1 MYAIFMTG
9 GKQYK
14 AEPGDVLRIEKIK
27 GEAGDKVKLG
37 DVIAF
42 SDDSGSLKTGT
53 PYLDATVNATI
64 TDAGRG
70 QKVIIFKFKAK
81 KNYRRKQGHRQ
92 PYTEI
97 EIDNFTIDGKNVGK
111 KPEKPKEEKVEEPAA
126 EIEEAPVK
134 EKKPAKAKAPKAEK
148 AEKAEKTEEPAAAIE
163 EAPVKEEKPAKAK
176 APKAEKAEEPAAEP
190 EEAPVKEE
198 KPAKAKASKAE
209 KAKEPKEEKPVKA
222 KAPKAEKAEKTEEPK
237 EEKPIK
243 AKAPE
248 AEKAEPK
255 AEDADLS
262 KLTKADLTAK
272 LDELGVKYLKSAKKE
287 ELIELLKSA
296 GSK

>member
-14 AEPGDVLRIEKIK
+14 VEPGDVLRIEKIK

-97 EIDNFTIDGKNVGK
+97 EVDNFTIDGKNVGK
-111 KPEKPKEEKVEEPAA
+111 KPEKPIEEKVEEPEAEIEEAPVKEKKPARAKAPKAEKAEEPAA

-134 EKKPAKAKAPKAEK
+134 EKKPVKAKAPKAEK
-148 AEKAEKTEEPAAAIE
+148 VE
-163 EAPVKEEKPAKAK
+163 
-176 APKAEKAEEPAAEP
+176 
-190 EEAPVKEE
+190 
-198 KPAKAKASKAE
+198 
-209 KAKEPKEEKPVKA
+209 EPKEEKPVKA
-222 KAPKAEKAEKTEEPK
+222 KAPKAEKAE
-237 EEKPIK
+237 
-243 AKAPE
+243 
-248 AEKAEPK
+248 PK
-255 AEDADLS
+255 AEEADLS